1 MKNQE
6 LAKIFSETAIFL
18 EMEEASFRSISYERA
33 ALNLETLEKDVEE
46 VYKNEGIKGLEEI
59 PGIGVNLARKIEE
72 YLRTGKIKLYEELK
86 KKTPVDLESLIAVEG
101 IGPKMVRDL
110 WHHLKIRNLKDLEKA
125 AKAKKIR
132 ILPHF
137 GEKTEANILQGIEF
151 LKKSQTRFLLG
162 EILPTVQEII
172 LKLGA
177 LKEVEKV
184 SLAGS
189 LRRRKETIGDAD
201 ILAISQ
207 KPEKVVDFFISLPDI
222 AKVWGQGKT
231 KASIRMKQGFDI
243 DLRIIPEKSYGAAL
257 QYFTGSKEHNIAT
270 RKIAIEK
277 GLKLNEYGL
286 FKGKNMIASQNE
298 KDIYKAIGLPFIEP
312 ELREN
317 QGEIEAA
324 LRQAQGKL
332 PGLPHLIGY
341 KDVLGDLHCHSSW
354 NGGRNTILEMAK
366 AGQNMGYQYLGI
378 ADHTKFLRIERGLD
392 EKQLLRQRKEIEKL
406 NFKFQISNLKFR
418 ILQGCEANI
427 LKDGSIDIR
436 DGVLK
441 ALDFVIAGI
450 HSNMKMARLQM
461 TKRLIRAMENP
472 NVDIISHPTGR
483 ILKRRDEYQIDFE
496 RILRAAK
503 ITKTILEINS
513 FPERLDLKDANIRQ
527 AKLSGV
533 KMVINTDSHSIGHLK
548 FMNLGIGQARRG
560 WLEKEDIVNAWPLD
574 KLLSFF
580 KG

>member
-378 ADHTKFLRIERGLD
+378 ADHTKFLRIEKGLD
-392 EKQLLRQRKEIEKL
+392 ESQLLRQGREIDKL
-406 NFKFQISNLKFR
+406 NREFKNRGLKFR
-418 ILQGCEANI
+418 LLHGCEANI

-450 HSNMKMARLQM
+450 HSNMKMAKFQM
-461 TKRLIRAMENP
+461 TKRLIKAMENP

-483 ILKRRDEYQIDFE
+483 ILKKRDEYQTDFP
-496 RILRAAK
+496 ILLRTAK
-503 ITKTILEINS
+503 KTKTVLEINA
-513 FPERLDLKDANIRQ
+513 FPDRLDLSDLKIRQ
-527 AKLSGV
+527 AKETGV
-533 KMVINTDSHSIGHLK
+533 KMVINTDAHSKEHLSLMG
-548 FMNLGIGQARRG
+548 FGVSQARRG